1 MREAVL
7 NEKAC
12 KSIGTE
18 KHMPGAWLTP
28 TPANEEPEHLPK
40 GSHKIILDIP
50 MVLSQFPQN
59 SQHRITNIFT
69 AAAGRPQTTEIS
81 GKIQLKLSEPRLLRT
96 WAGKA
101 ASTQQEGKAT
111 GHPLT
116 NGLQTQGRPS

>member
-1 MREAVL
+1 MSLEGLSSVKICRLGEGRKVRKGRWRPETRAEREAVL

-28 TPANEEPEHLPK
+28 KPANEEPEHLPK

-50 MVLSQFPQN
+50 MVLPQFPQN

-69 AAAGRPQTTEIS
+69 AAAGRPQTMETS
-81 GKIQLKLSEPRLLRT
+81 GEMQLK
-96 WAGKA
+96 
-101 ASTQQEGKAT
+101 
-111 GHPLT
+111 
-116 NGLQTQGRPS
+116 